1 MGYYTNYDV
10 KITGIDNA
18 NQAVKIAREYELE
31 HYDISPIGT
40 EITASFESKWYDWQK
55 DSVALSRNYPQ
66 ILIEINGLGEDHDDI
81 WKARIRN
88 GDCETVS
95 ANIVY
100 EDFKRIL

>member
-1 MGYYTNYDV
+1 MGYYTKYDI

-18 NQAVKIAREYELE
+18 NQAVKIAQEYDLE
-31 HYDISPIGT
+31 QYDVSYDGT
-40 EITASFESKWYDWQK
+40 TLTAFYEGKWYNWEK
-55 DSVALSRNYPQ
+55 ESVSLSRNYPR
-66 ILIEINGLGEDHDDI
+66 ILIEIEGEGEDRDDI

-95 ANIVY
+95 AKIVF